1 MKKIFLLFMLVFV
14 FAVCSCKDKN
24 ENVLIVDYEG
34 GTYNNQTSETIV
46 VDGTKTVNDLA
57 KPKKHGYEFVGW
69 ADANISTIFLI
80 DQNKKLTM
88 DMKLVPVY
96 EPKEIVIEFK
106 TENVDMLDT
115 IPELEVKVKKR
126 ISEASAKSYVQ
137 LSFCYDDDSTIEL
150 RAEGIKG
157 YNTIVIKSDLLKD
170 DIILYY
176 TYSSLGKSTYG
187 VTLSPS
193 ILSDTNVNTFVC
205 YYENV
210 ESE

>member
-1 MKKIFLLFMLVFV
+1 MKKIFLLFMFVFV
-14 FAVCSCKDKN
+14 FAVCSCKYKN

-126 ISEASAKSYVQ
+126 ISEASAKSHVQ

>member
-1 MKKIFLLFMLVFV
+1 MKKIFILFIFIFTFTL
-14 FAVCSCKDKN
+14 CSCD
-24 ENVLIVDYEG
+24 ENVLTVDYDG

-46 VDGTKTVNDLA
+46 LDSVKTVNDLG
-57 KPKKHGYEFVGW
+57 KPKKHGYEFIGW
-69 ADANISTIFLI
+69 ADSNKSTKVL
-80 DQNKKLTM
+80 DQNTELNK
-88 DMKLVPVY
+88 DMKLVPIY
-96 EPKEIVIEFK
+96 EPKVFVIEFK

-115 IPELEVKVKKR
+115 IPELEIKVKKR

-170 DIILYY
+170 DITIDY
-176 TYSSLGKSTYG
+176 TYSSVGKFTYG

-193 ILSDTNVNTFVC
+193 ILSEVSKFVC
-205 YYENV
+205 YYENRLK
-210 ESE
+210 

>member
-1 MKKIFLLFMLVFV
+1 MKKIFLLFMFVFV

-57 KPKKHGYEFVGW
+57 KPEKHGYEFVGW
-69 ADANISTIFLI
+69 ADANKSTSFTL
-80 DQNKKLTM
+80 DQNKELNM

-96 EPKEIVIEFK
+96 EPKKFVIEFK
-106 TENVDMLDT
+106 TENVEELDT
-115 IPELEVKVKKR
+115 IPELEIKVEKR
-126 ISEASAKSYVQ
+126 ISEANAKCYVKV
-137 LSFCYDDDSTIEL
+137 SFCYDDDSTIKL

-170 DIILYY
+170 DIILDY
-176 TYSSLGKSTYG
+176 TYSSLGKTYYG
-187 VTLSPS
+187 VNLSPS
-193 ILSDTNVNTFVC
+193 ILSEVSKFSC
-205 YYENV
+205 YYENRDC
-210 ESE
+210 